1 MLTFY
6 LYVVLLRSPHVSYSQ
21 SILLF
26 YDGLMVENFINGE
39 YFSNRR
45 MHMKRLKR
53 VTFLAQLTKLDQII
67 KI

>member
-1 MLTFY
+1 M
-6 LYVVLLRSPHVSYSQ
+6 SYSQ